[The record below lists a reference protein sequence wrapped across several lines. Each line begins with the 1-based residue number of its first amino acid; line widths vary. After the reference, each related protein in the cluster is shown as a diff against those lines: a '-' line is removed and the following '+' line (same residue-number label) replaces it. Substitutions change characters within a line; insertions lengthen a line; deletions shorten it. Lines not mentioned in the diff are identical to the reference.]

1 MSFSGT
7 LIYSILI
14 LLPIYH
20 GGQSQ
25 TEPLQNL
32 TNNAETNSTENTSPQ
47 AMSATNSPV
56 KIVETT
62 TQKWVLEIRDPDG
75 IGQTTISTPNQG
87 LPEKIVVNVYL
98 RGLESFRITTK
109 QATFSLQLQS
119 HGDLAVLA
127 EYDGKSLPVQ
137 DDQKLIAIMPG
148 ERKPTV
154 IPLADGDYFQITLP
168 ASISIGPE
176 MILEWVDFYR

>member
-1 MSFSGT
+1 MRFSQT
-7 LIYSILI
+7 LTYSILI

-20 GGQSQ
+20 GCQSQ
-25 TEPLQNL
+25 TEPPQKPINS
-32 TNNAETNSTENTSPQ
+32 AETNSTENTSPKS
-47 AMSATNSPV
+47 MPATTSSV
-56 KIVETT
+56 KVIENTA
-62 TQKWVLEIRDPDG
+62 QKWVLEIRDPDG
-75 IGQTTISTPNQG
+75 IGQAKVSTPNQG
-87 LPEKIVVNVYL
+87 LPEKIILNVYL

-109 QATFSLQLQS
+109 QTTFSLQLQS